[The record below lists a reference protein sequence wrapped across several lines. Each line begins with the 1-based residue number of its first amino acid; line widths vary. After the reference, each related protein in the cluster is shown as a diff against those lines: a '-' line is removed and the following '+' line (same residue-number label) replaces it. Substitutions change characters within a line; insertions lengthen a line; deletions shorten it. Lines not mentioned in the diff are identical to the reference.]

1 MALKT
6 YTGTGFA
13 AYVFNNKA
21 HIIGAVQAGQTYAL
35 NNAGAKVIFNA
46 TLDGLKADLT
56 AKGYTILN

>member
-21 HIIGAVQAGQTYAL
+21 HIIGAVQSGQTYAL
-35 NNAGAKVIFNA
+35 NNANAKVIFNA
-46 TLDGLKADLT
+46 TLEGLRADLT
-56 AKGYTILN
+56 SKGFTILN

>member
-35 NNAGAKVIFNA
+35 NNTKAKVIFNT
-46 TLDGLKADLT
+46 TLEGLRADLET
-56 AKGYTILN
+56 KGYTILN